1 MSVINDTAAI
11 FDAANNEAVFVW
23 NGDTYFVSAN
33 GTAYPVC
40 KASATCAALYVNGE
54 DEKDELEEKATAAL
68 VAAGFY
74 EAVDRRRVFHGGSIN
89 SCGLSSPAFPLSL
102 VEQGKRR
109 GRGGGNRR

>member
-40 KASATCAALYVNGE
+40 KASATCAALYVDDE
-54 DEKDELEEKATAAL
+54 DEKEQLEEKATAAL
-68 VAAGFY
+68 VAGGFV
-74 EAVDRRRVFHGGSIN
+74 EAVERRRLGDDWCLVSSSRYRGPPFHPSLEPPDDIIN
-89 SCGLSSPAFPLSL
+89 
-102 VEQGKRR
+102 
-109 GRGGGNRR
+109 